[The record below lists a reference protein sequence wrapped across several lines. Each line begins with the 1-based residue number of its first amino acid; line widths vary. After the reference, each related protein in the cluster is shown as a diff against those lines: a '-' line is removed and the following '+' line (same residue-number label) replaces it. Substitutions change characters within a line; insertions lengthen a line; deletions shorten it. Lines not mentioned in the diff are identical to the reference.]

1 MLQLKIL
8 IICVTLLEFLTDTL
22 LSLKWFLFD
31 RDFRFILTINDVI
44 LALKNNYKKPRFKQY
59 FTVTSI
65 AAEW

>member
-8 IICVTLLEFLTDTL
+8 LICVTLLEFLTDTL

-44 LALKNNYKKPRFKQY
+44 LALKNDYKKQ
-59 FTVTSI
+59 
-65 AAEW
+65 

>member
-44 LALKNNYKKPRFKQY
+44 LALKNNYKKQRFKQY
-59 FTVTSI
+59 LTVTSI

>member
-22 LSLKWFLFD
+22 LSTKWFLFD

-44 LALKNNYKKPRFKQY
+44 LALKNNYTKQ
-59 FTVTSI
+59 
-65 AAEW
+65 

>member
-1 MLQLKIL
+1 M
-8 IICVTLLEFLTDTL
+8 
-22 LSLKWFLFD
+22 FLFD

-44 LALKNNYKKPRFKQY
+44 LALKNDYKKQWFKQC

>member
-31 RDFRFILTINDVI
+31 RDFRFILTINDFI
-44 LALKNNYKKPRFKQY
+44 LALKNNYKKQRFKQY

>member
-44 LALKNNYKKPRFKQY
+44 LALKNNYKNNDLNSALLSP
-59 FTVTSI
+59 V
-65 AAEW
+65 